1 MKNKLLFGSA
11 LTVLCGLVLPPVC
24 VPALAA
30 PASETMASRLPA
42 DLARADVGTRIEV
55 RGNSTSPAQL
65 LLGNDAAASYA
76 LPAGTT
82 SMILA
87 LSKIEIVNHFD
98 FVNNDAEGKVTVSV
112 SSSKLPFDS
121 AEWREVVGAQ
131 GFDGRQLV
139 PCDLGSVEARYV
151 KIDFNTRTAGKI
163 AGFNLF
169 GMSGSAT
176 KVDAKGKFH
185 VSLAI
190 PASANVEASFVFESA
205 NPEAKVVADLG
216 AQKSLEKLTCA
227 YEAPA
232 GSLEFYLVDNL
243 NAQDRVSLNYI
254 GEPSVQP
261 VNNDASALAGRKAI
275 YSVDTAAQPAGGKV
289 SVDLAGLQGRYLV
302 AAFRPAARHRSED
315 GKDTKDFANSAV
327 EGKDKDSKAAPV
339 FPAFANGPAGFG
351 NSPAN
356 TNTPLTPPPIG
367 ANSL

>member
-24 VPALAA
+24 VPAMAA

-42 DLARADVGTRIEV
+42 DLARADAGTRIEV
-55 RGNSTSPAQL
+55 RGASTAPAQL
-65 LLGNDAAASYA
+65 LLGNDVAASYA

-82 SMILA
+82 SMILS

-98 FVNNDAEGKVTVSV
+98 FVNLAAEGQVTVSV
-112 SSSKLPFDS
+112 SSAKLPFDS
-121 AEWREVVGAQ
+121 TEWREVVGTQA
-131 GFDGRQLV
+131 FEGRQLI

-151 KIDFNTRTAGKI
+151 KIDFNTRTAGKV

-169 GMSGSAT
+169 GLSGSAA
-176 KVDAKGKFH
+176 KVDSQGKFH
-185 VSLAI
+185 VSLVT

-205 NPEAKVVADLG
+205 NPAAKVVADLG

-243 NAQDRVSLNYI
+243 NEQERVSLNYI

-261 VNNDASALAGRKAI
+261 VNNESNGLVGHKAI
-275 YSVDTAAQPAGGKV
+275 YTVDTSAQPDGGKV
-289 SVDLAGLQGRYLV
+289 SVDLSGLQGRYLV
-302 AAFRPAARHRSED
+302 AAFRPAARRRAVDGKD
-315 GKDTKDFANSAV
+315 GKDTKDFANGDV
-327 EGKDKDSKAAPV
+327 KDSKAAPV
-339 FPAFANGPAGFG
+339 FPAFSAGPAGFG
-351 NSPAN
+351 NSPADS
-356 TNTPLTPPPIG
+356 NTPLTPPPIG